1 MRPIKKPLKLGILA
15 LLAGLIGG
23 PAEALEL
30 MAPATQL
37 GEKRAHIEVYYK
49 HTARQDLR
57 LDISRGGSV
66 AVNGSTIATTSTSEA
81 EIEGG
86 GDAVMSRITFQPFDG
101 GLRYYVVGGL
111 GNYHI
116 KVPSGTFSNTFSTDN
131 PGFVVGGGVRYTLVP
146 HTVVSPAL
154 SMDLSA
160 THSRYNL
167 SRFNSGDRRVSG
179 DTGYLMTVFEL
190 QGALTLSKKFM
201 FNLGDHRSSFDP
213 YLGIKVQRLRT
224 GLDSLS
230 TGEHHSGTHTAYAPF
245 FGFKFKPFPY
255 EGLVVEGSVLN
266 ELSAS
271 LGLTL
276 GF

>member
-1 MRPIKKPLKLGILA
+1 MKSSKKPYFIVVLA

-37 GEKRAHIEVYYK
+37 GEKRVHAEVYYK
-49 HTARQDLR
+49 HIAKQDLR
-57 LDISRGGSV
+57 LSISNGGTV
-66 AVNGSTIATTSTSEA
+66 AVNGSTITTTSSTEA
-81 EIEGG
+81 EIEGS

-101 GLRYYVVGGL
+101 GLRYYVVGGMS
-111 GNYHI
+111 NYNI
-116 KVPSGTFSNTFSTDN
+116 KVPSGTFSNTFATDN
-131 PGFVVGGGVRYTLVP
+131 PGIVVGGGVRYTLVP
-146 HTVVSPAL
+146 YTVVSPAL
-154 SMDLSA
+154 SIDLSA
-160 THSRYNL
+160 LHSRYNL
-167 SRFNSGDRRVSG
+167 TKFNSGDRRVSG
-179 DTGYLMTVFEL
+179 DTGYLLTTLEL

-230 TGEHHSGTHTAYAPF
+230 TGEHHSGTFTSYSPF